1 MNENFDNN
9 EVKLENNHKSEE
21 FSTRKIKKIDVLVFI
36 ACLLIAFSVW
46 CYASYLA
53 DPIVR
58 QEISINLVLENG
70 DASEY
75 LTANDKTIT
84 VYGEKSVLSG
94 VTSLTVKVDRSVFD
108 SYNSDVVIDID
119 FPSGIQS
126 HQEQVT
132 VQLKQSK

>member
-126 HQEQVT
+126 HHEQVT